1 MEIWPKIYSKMVAA
15 AILNFKNA
23 ILDSQLPPQ
32 IAHIYLHTKSGANRS
47 TIIGRD
53 MPVCVFSKMTAAAIL
68 DFKNAI
74 WDFLCPSVCPY
85 LSAHQIW
92 CKTANWPTVGRDM
105 PSCVYS
111 KVMVAA
117 ILELLFSRFEPP
129 MISLLVGC
137 MFLTNGVMIS
147 MNLRKIIRSYHFP
160 ILAGKCL
167 FPLIFGG
174 FGEFRPPKIIVSS
187 F

>member
-1 MEIWPKIYSKMVAA
+1 MATAIFEFQEVLFGCLVTLIWPSIFLCTKFCAFLMEIWPKIYSKMVAA

-92 CKTANWPTVGRDM
+92 CKTAN
-105 PSCVYS
+105 
-111 KVMVAA
+111 
-117 ILELLFSRFEPP
+117 
-129 MISLLVGC
+129 
-137 MFLTNGVMIS
+137 
-147 MNLRKIIRSYHFP
+147 
-160 ILAGKCL
+160 
-167 FPLIFGG
+167 
-174 FGEFRPPKIIVSS
+174 
-187 F
+187 